1 MKKRGFS
8 TELAYLLGLIVL
20 AMGVVLMEKA
30 DMGVSMVVAPA
41 YLVYRKLSAAL
52 PFFTFGMAEYLL
64 QLVLLIVLSIVQRR
78 VRLRYALSFATA
90 LLYGLILDGLMA
102 AASVLPVTLPMR
114 IVEYVLG
121 LIASAAGVSMLFHTY
136 FPPEAYELFVK
147 EIADRAHMPV
157 HRFKTIYDCV
167 SCAFSVVLSFA
178 FFGFGV
184 FEGVKWGTVLCALV
198 NGTVI
203 GLFNRMLERNFEFR
217 DLLPWRGFFEK

>member
-1 MKKRGFS
+1 MQKRKFS
-8 TELAYLLGLIVL
+8 TELAYLLGLLVL
-20 AMGVVLMEKA
+20 ALGVVLMEKA

-41 YLVYRKLSAAL
+41 YLLYRRLRDAL

-64 QLVLLIVLSIVQRR
+64 QLLLLIALSIVQRC
-78 VRLRYALSFATA
+78 VRIRYVLSFATA

-102 AASVLPVTLPMR
+102 AASILPVTLPVR
-114 IVEYVLG
+114 IAEYILG
-121 LIASAAGVSMLFHTY
+121 MIASAAGVSMLFHTY

-147 EIADRAHMPV
+147 EIAQRAHMPV
-157 HRFKTIYDCV
+157 HRFKTIYDCT
-167 SCAFSVVLSFA
+167 SCALSVLLSFA

-203 GLFNRMLERNFEFR
+203 GLFTRLLEKSFEFR